1 MNQPEETMVDKNA
14 VDILLIEDNAAD
26 IELTVRALDRHH
38 LANKVFV
45 VKDGAEALDFIFC
58 RGVYFERPKSNLP
71 KVIFLDLKLPKVDG
85 MEVLRA
91 IRAEES
97 TKMVPVVVFTSSLE
111 ERDLIESYELG
122 VNSYIAKPVEFDKF
136 VEAVSEAGL
145 YWMLINKPPYK
156 N

>member
-1 MNQPEETMVDKNA
+1 MVDRNA
-14 VDILLIEDNAAD
+14 VDILLVEDNAAD
-26 IELTVRALDRHH
+26 VELTIRALGRHH

-45 VKDGAEALDFIFC
+45 VKDGQEALDFIFC
-58 RGVYFERPKSNLP
+58 SGAYAGRAKNNIP

-91 IRAEES
+91 IRAEER
-97 TKMVPVVVFTSSLE
+97 TKMVPVVVLTSSQE
-111 ERDLIESYELG
+111 EKDLVKSYELG
-122 VNSYIAKPVEFDKF
+122 VNSYITKPVEFDKF

-145 YWMLINKPPYK
+145 YWMLLNKPPYK